1 MIGKKAVL
9 CLAGL
14 ATMAFLSVG
23 CAGMQPFDLPNN
35 REEGPEKGLLTGA
48 QGEFVIYRSS
58 EGTEKPAKPVAE
70 EKTVDG
76 KDATADP

>member
-1 MIGKKAVL
+1 MIGEKAVL

-14 ATMAFLSVG
+14 AIMAFCLAG
-23 CAGMQPFDLPNN
+23 CGMQPFDLPNN

-48 QGEFVIYRSS
+48 QGEFVIYRS
-58 EGTEKPAKPVAE
+58 GEKPAKPMAE

-76 KDATADP
+76 KDAAADR